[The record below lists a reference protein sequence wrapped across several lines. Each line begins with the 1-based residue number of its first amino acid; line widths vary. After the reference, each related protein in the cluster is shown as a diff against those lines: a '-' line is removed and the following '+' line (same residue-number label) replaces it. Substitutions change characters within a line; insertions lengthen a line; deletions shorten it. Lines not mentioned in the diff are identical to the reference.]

1 LTRFTVY
8 SLQIK
13 VYNLIFDLVFDLVFD
28 FEFVFWI
35 CLEFGAWYLEFEV
48 RTLNFEL

>member
-8 SLQIK
+8 SLQIT

-28 FEFVFWI
+28 FEFVFSDLFGAWN
-35 CLEFGAWYLEFEV
+35 LEFGI
-48 RTLNFEL
+48 